1 MEKELTQFLQ
11 ETQWRCLWAS
21 CSSPEVL
28 NTAEVVASH
37 MSNHIPADELCC
49 QWGPCNH
56 NASSLND
63 FHKHLLAEHGVFT
76 QMTIPTR
83 AKFCIQCG
91 VWLYSE
97 IDWNEHVMQH
107 VANPDIIYG
116 CVTAEGI
123 IAAPRRCPY
132 CMMQGRFSQM
142 ENTGH
147 YAEHIDDHINRQFD
161 KGCRKCPHH
170 SCKGQDFSKKDLRIH
185 LNAIHGITLL

>member
-1 MEKELTQFLQ
+1 MEEELTQFLQ

-28 NTAEVVASH
+28 NTAEVAASH
-37 MSNHIPADELCC
+37 MSNHVTADALGC

-56 NASSLND
+56 NASSLDD
-63 FHKHLLAEHGVFT
+63 FHTHLLSEHGVFT

-91 VWLYSE
+91 VWLSSE
-97 IDWNEHVMQH
+97 IDWHSHVVQH
-107 VANPDIIYG
+107 FTNPDIIYG

-132 CMMQGRFSQM
+132 CMIQGRFVQM
-142 ENTGH
+142 ENAGH
-147 YAEHIDDHINRQFD
+147 YAEHIDDHINRQYD
-161 KGCRKCPHH
+161 EGCRECPHY
-170 SCKGQDFSKKDLRIH
+170 SCTEQDFSKKGLRDH
-185 LNAIHGITLL
+185 FNTTHGVALP